1 MQTLAAQEAQVGHTR
16 ISWLLAY
23 WIAVFII
30 TVLLSGCAAAPSPTP
45 AAQAMATI
53 VPSATPMPSPTPSYT
68 ASPVPTATATATST
82 PHPTETPLPTATET
96 PEPTATPVPQAAA
109 PTQPPGAAGSAGSIA
124 AKPSGSSAVHYAIE
138 FPPISPAGAPPG
150 YGGHTNPL
158 TGLHVDDANLIHR
171 RPILVRYGNDG
182 AARPPA
188 GIAQADIVLEDLM
201 DAFWITRITAVF
213 LRNEPNQV
221 GPVRSARPVNI
232 DLLHA
237 FDGVFVYSGASI
249 GVNQLL
255 AQHPFHLIHEDYQG
269 DLFFRSAQRR
279 APHNLFTALP
289 KVRERIR
296 GLGWERG
303 ASLRG
308 LTFGDGV
315 PAGAPASRVHIPLP
329 SSSTV
334 VWTWDAGAGVY
345 RRWVQGVQYTD
356 ALTGEHIGVQNVIV
370 LYARHWNSD
379 IIEDSL
385 GSRAIGIA
393 LKGGERV
400 QVFRDG
406 QVIDGFWWRE
416 DANMLFQLIDANG
429 QHIPLKPGQSWIQIV
444 PTTYQLGIQ

>member
-1 MQTLAAQEAQVGHTR
+1 MPE
-16 ISWLLAY
+16 
-23 WIAVFII
+23 
-30 TVLLSGCAAAPSPTP
+30 
-45 AAQAMATI
+45 
-53 VPSATPMPSPTPSYT
+53 PSATHTPSLTPSHT
-68 ASPVPTATATATST
+68 ASPMPTATATATATST
-82 PHPTETPLPTATET
+82 PEPTATATLEPTATPEPTETPLPTATET
-96 PEPTATPVPQAAA
+96 PEPTATPAPQAAA
-109 PTQPPGAAGSAGSIA
+109 PTQPPGAAGSAGAITT
-124 AKPSGSSAVHYAIE
+124 KPSGSSAVHYAIE
-138 FPPISPAGAPPG
+138 FPPVSPAGGPPS

-158 TGLHVDDANLIHR
+158 TGLYVDDAGLVNR

-182 AARPPA
+182 AARPPV

-213 LRNEPNQV
+213 LRNDPNQV
-221 GPVRSARPVNI
+221 GPIRSARPVNI
-232 DLLHA
+232 DLLPA

-255 AQHPFHLIHEDYQG
+255 AQHPFDLIHEGHQG

-279 APHNLFTALP
+279 APHNLFASLP

-296 GLGWERG
+296 ALGWERG

-308 LTFGDGV
+308 LTFGDSA

-345 RRWVQGVQYTD
+345 RRWVQGARYTD
-356 ALTGEHIGVQNVIV
+356 ALTGEHVGVQNVIV

-406 QVIDGFWWRE
+406 QVIDGFWWRQ
-416 DANMLFQLIDANG
+416 DAGMLFQLIDANG